1 MYIYVHLCLFTL
13 ITYVMYLLKAM
24 DNKANKKDDE
34 KVMSE
39 PKNLKIWT
47 SEKRK

>member
-1 MYIYVHLCLFTL
+1 
-13 ITYVMYLLKAM
+13 MYLLKAM

-34 KVMSE
+34 KVMGE

-47 SEKRK
+47 SEINKYR

>member
-1 MYIYVHLCLFTL
+1 
-13 ITYVMYLLKAM
+13 MYLLKAM

-34 KVMSE
+34 KVVGE

-47 SEKRK
+47 SEINK

>member
-1 MYIYVHLCLFTL
+1 MYMYYLHLCASMSFTL

-39 PKNLKIWT
+39 PKNLKI
-47 SEKRK
+47 